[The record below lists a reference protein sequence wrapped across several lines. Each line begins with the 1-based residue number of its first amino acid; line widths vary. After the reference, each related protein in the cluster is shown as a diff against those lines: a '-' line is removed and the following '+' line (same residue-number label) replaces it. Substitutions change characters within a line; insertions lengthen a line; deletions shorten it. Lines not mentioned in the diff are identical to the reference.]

1 MAIRYRNRERRLAR
15 TAARIEAARR
25 AIARQTTNAS
35 GHDTWWRR
43 HRAALDAW
51 RNAIVERHEREP
63 ATAVTAATGR
73 FVRWTSMLRWHPTV
87 LRLRVE
93 CWWLARRLRARG
105 GERGPFDKLR
115 AGPDA

>member
-15 TAARIEAARR
+15 TSARIEAARR
-25 AIARQTTNAS
+25 AIAKETTNAS
-35 GHDTWWRR
+35 GHDTWWRH
-43 HRAALDAW
+43 HRATLDEW
-51 RNAIVERHEREP
+51 RRAIAERHECEP
-63 ATAVTAATGR
+63 ATAVATATDR

-93 CWWLARRLRARG
+93 CWWLTRRLGARG
-105 GERGPFDKLR
+105 SERGPFDKLK